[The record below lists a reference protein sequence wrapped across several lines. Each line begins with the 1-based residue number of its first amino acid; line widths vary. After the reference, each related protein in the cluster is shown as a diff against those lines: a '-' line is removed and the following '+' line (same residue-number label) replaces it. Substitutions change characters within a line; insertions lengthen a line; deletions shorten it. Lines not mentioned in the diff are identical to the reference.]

1 MEVRA
6 FQGARTITRRRFW
19 KTSHREKVFSPKRF
33 KTPLPVKGF
42 SPPFSLWLVFQN
54 PSPCDGFHSLKCSDL
69 DFKKNGEFLNA
80 EAQFWNA
87 SGALFRIDFSA
98 AVLLS
103 LSKYVCMHV
112 WRHTYPGFARRINN
126 VVQRMRVKNYVP
138 CRGKSLSEVSTW
150 RLPYLIEI
158 PKHWIN

>member
-1 MEVRA
+1 MR
-6 FQGARTITRRRFW
+6 
-19 KTSHREKVFSPKRF
+19 VFSKPLSLWGVFQNSSPCEGLF
-33 KTPLPVKGF
+33 KTPLSVKGF
-42 SPPFSLWLVFQN
+42 SNFLCLWRVFQNSSPCEGFSKQLALWLVFQH

-69 DFKKNGEFLNA
+69 DFKKNCEFLDA

-112 WRHTYPGFARRINN
+112 WRHTYPGFALLTN
-126 VVQRMRVKNYVP
+126 KY
-138 CRGKSLSEVSTW
+138 SSEQAAI
-150 RLPYLIEI
+150 LLKQNAYF
-158 PKHWIN
+158 